1 MRGRNP
7 AGPGENGLRASPEPS
22 FGMTDSGGQGL
33 PALPIHA
40 QGESQGFRLTT
51 PPPRLGP
58 SFARPRHSAALPV
71 PHPMRRPSGRVS
83 NVFVRRVRLGK
94 AGSPLPAERN
104 DCETRAN
111 GTLSHALGRHTAA
124 KGLAALPNEHAKG
137 QPLRRTTPCTTRSAP
152 PSPVGRAPTLS
163 FSARWRI
170 LRATG
175 RSAHGRS
182 VGPTGPCGGSGAC
195 RSRPAS
201 TSSSNPPSR
210 RSRRC
215 RRRR

>member
-7 AGPGENGLRASPEPS
+7 AGPGENVLRASPEPS

-58 SFARPRHSAALPV
+58 SFARPRRSAALPV

-83 NVFVRRVRLGK
+83 NVFVRRVRLGR

-137 QPLRRTTPCTTRSAP
+137 QPLRRTTPLHDAERPRRRRFGALPPCRSAP
-152 PSPVGRAPTLS
+152 GGASFAPPGVRAAAGRPPPYRPMWRVGGL
-163 FSARWRI
+163 
-170 LRATG
+170 
-175 RSAHGRS
+175 
-182 VGPTGPCGGSGAC
+182 
-195 RSRPAS
+195 
-201 TSSSNPPSR
+201 
-210 RSRRC
+210 
-215 RRRR
+215 